1 MAYQLELCCPATP
14 GEQDYDASLATNATR
29 TFVGFE
35 GQGAI
40 EARAQRPDAFRV
52 FVNGS
57 PISLAGKADAEGWV
71 RASIAHAT
79 VNGDN
84 YLQVSTLEA
93 NAGTIEVRIAYPTLR
108 DDTAAWES
116 NPSLALLDQVINAEV
131 KAGFSCGQL
140 VVAKDGAIIARRC
153 YGATN
158 SYLPDGTP
166 LPAAERRPVTDET
179 LFDMASNTKM
189 YACNLA
195 LQKLASEGG
204 LDLTARVRDYLPEF
218 RDQPGAAIP
227 GKDELTIT
235 ELLQHQAGFPA
246 DPSYHNVDYDPQL
259 HRVVAGSRANAA
271 LFTQSR
277 DEALEKIIATPLEY
291 APGTATRYSD
301 VDYML
306 LGFVV
311 EAITGQR
318 LDDYVREQI
327 YEPLGLTHTTFE
339 PLKHGFSKDDCAATE
354 LMGNTRDGA
363 VGFEGVRRH
372 TVQGECHDAKAFH
385 VMGGVSG
392 HAGLFSCASDVA
404 VLMQAIVNRG
414 GYGNVRLFD
423 EDTLDR
429 FIKPKDTDPTFGLG
443 WRRKAHAGYTQIFSQ
458 VPDTASVGHT
468 GWTGTFTLIDPV
480 NHLAIAW
487 LTSRRNTP
495 VLDPAT
501 DPNDFVGCHFL
512 AGRYAIVPTLV
523 YQALHTSAEA
533 ADALLAD
540 LVRAK
545 RAELAGGGAFDT
557 APDRADLAA
566 LESVARERGV
576 RA

>member
-1 MAYQLELCCPATP
+1 MAYQLELRCPADP
-14 GEQDYDASLATNATR
+14 GDRAYDASLVTNATR
-29 TFVGFE
+29 MFVGFE

-40 EARAQRPDAFRV
+40 EVRAQHPEAFRV
-52 FVNGS
+52 FVNGT
-57 PISLAGKADAEGWV
+57 PVSLTGEADETGWAS
-71 RASIAHAT
+71 ASIAHAA

-84 YLQVSTLEA
+84 YLQVSTLEEEV
-93 NAGTIEVRIAYPTLR
+93 GTIEVRVPYPTLR
-108 DDTAAWES
+108 DDTATWEA
-116 NPSLALLDQVINAEV
+116 NPSLALLDQIIEAEV
-131 KAGFSCGQL
+131 EAGFSCGQL
-140 VVAKDGAIIARRC
+140 VVVKDGAIIKRAC

-166 LPAAERRPVTDET
+166 IPAEQRTPVTNET

-195 LQKLASEGG
+195 LQKLASEGR
-204 LDLTARVRDYLPEF
+204 LDLAARVRDYLPSF
-218 RDQPGAAIP
+218 RDEPGATIP

-246 DPSYHNVDYDPQL
+246 DPSYHNVDYDPKL
-259 HRVVAGSRANAA
+259 HKVVAGSRANAT
-271 LFTQSR
+271 LFTLSR

-291 APGTATRYSD
+291 APGTNTRYSD

-327 YEPLGLTHTTFE
+327 YEPLGLARTTFE
-339 PLKHGFSKDDCAATE
+339 PLKHGFCKEDCAATE
-354 LMGNTRDGA
+354 LNGNTRDGA
-363 VGFEGVRRH
+363 VSFEGVRRY
-372 TVQGECHDAKAFH
+372 TVQGECHDAKAYH

-392 HAGLFSCASDVA
+392 HAGLFATASDIA
-404 VLMQAIVNRG
+404 VLEQAIINRG

-443 WRRKAHAGYTQIFSQ
+443 WRRKAHEGYTQIFSQ
-458 VPDTASVGHT
+458 VPNTASVGHT
-468 GWTGTFTLIDPV
+468 GWTGTFTLVDPA
-480 NHLAIAW
+480 NHLGIAW
-487 LTSRRNTP
+487 LASRRNTP

-501 DPNDFVGCHFL
+501 DPNDFTGCHFL

-523 YQALHTSAEA
+523 YQALHTSTEA

-545 RAELAGGGAFDT
+545 RAEVAADGAFDT

-566 LESVARERGV
+566 LEGVAAKRGV
-576 RA
+576 RL

>member
-1 MAYQLELCCPATP
+1 MAYQLELTCPARP
-14 GEQDYDASLATNATR
+14 GADGYDQSLATNATR

-35 GQGAI
+35 GQGELLVRTQAP
-40 EARAQRPDAFRV
+40 EAFRV
-52 FVNGS
+52 FVNGQAATIDG
-57 PISLAGKADAEGWV
+57 PAEADGWT
-71 RASIAHAT
+71 RASIAGLT

-84 YLQVSTLEA
+84 YLQVSCLTGTQSTL
-93 NAGTIEVRIAYPTLR
+93 EVRIPYPTLA
-108 DDTAAWES
+108 DDTAPWAH
-116 NPSLALLDQVINAEV
+116 NPSLELLDQIIDAEID
-131 KAGFSCGQL
+131 AGFSCGQL
-140 VVAKDGAIIARRC
+140 VVVKDGAIIKRSS

-166 LPAAERRPVTDET
+166 IPTEQRRPVTDET

-195 LQKLASEGG
+195 LQKLASEGR
-204 LDLTARVRDYLPEF
+204 LDLTARVRDYLPAF
-218 RDQPGAAIP
+218 RDEPDATIP

-246 DPSYHNVDYDPQL
+246 DPSYHNPDYDPQL
-259 HRVVAGSRANAA
+259 HKVVAGSNANAA

-306 LGFVV
+306 LGFVA

-318 LDDYVREQI
+318 LDDYVCENI

-339 PLKHGFSKDDCAATE
+339 PLRHGFSKDDCAATE
-354 LMGNTRDGA
+354 LQGNTRDGSVSFVNA
-363 VGFEGVRRH
+363 RTY

-392 HAGLFSCASDVA
+392 HAGLFSNASDVA
-404 VLMQAIVNRG
+404 VLMQAIINRG
-414 GYGNVRLFD
+414 GYGNVCLFD

-443 WRRKAHAGYTQIFSQ
+443 WRRKAHAGYTSIFSQ
-458 VPDTASVGHT
+458 VPDTASIGHT

-495 VLDPAT
+495 VLDPAR

-523 YQALHTSAEA
+523 YQALHSSPEA
-533 ADALLAD
+533 TDALLAD

-545 RAELAGGGAFDT
+545 RAEVAAGGSFDT

-566 LESVARERGV
+566 LERVAAERGA
-576 RA
+576 RL